1 MADSGIATSAMD
13 GRRPSVGLCDDLT
26 CNPCRSLPGLEIP
39 MMIRRGRRL
48 PKPGALMILACTAL
62 LVVAANVLAQAPAP
76 ATDAQPQALRRGIDM
91 STGALPTLI
100 DLFMTSPVVNG
111 IIAVLS
117 VISLMMFLYFLLTI
131 NGSGMAPS
139 AFVDD
144 VNKLILSK
152 RYDEAATLCRS
163 HRRIFVASI
172 VQRCLENAGKGH
184 SVIMDM
190 LDAEG
195 RRRADILWNRISYLA
210 DISNVAPMLGLFGT
224 VTGMIKA
231 FFSLQTESASI
242 NSKLLATGVG
252 EAMSTTMFGLMV
264 AISSLVFYSI
274 VKSRATQALSE
285 AEQIAHSIADHIKR
299 GGA

>member
-1 MADSGIATSAMD
+1 
-13 GRRPSVGLCDDLT
+13 
-26 CNPCRSLPGLEIP
+26 
-39 MMIRRGRRL
+39 
-48 PKPGALMILACTAL
+48 
-62 LVVAANVLAQAPAP
+62 
-76 ATDAQPQALRRGIDM
+76 
-91 STGALPTLI
+91 
-100 DLFMTSPVVNG
+100 MTSPVVNG

>member
-1 MADSGIATSAMD
+1 
-13 GRRPSVGLCDDLT
+13 
-26 CNPCRSLPGLEIP
+26 
-39 MMIRRGRRL
+39 
-48 PKPGALMILACTAL
+48 
-62 LVVAANVLAQAPAP
+62 
-76 ATDAQPQALRRGIDM
+76 
-91 STGALPTLI
+91 
-100 DLFMTSPVVNG
+100 
-111 IIAVLS
+111 
-117 VISLMMFLYFLLTI
+117 
-131 NGSGMAPS
+131 
-139 AFVDD
+139 
-144 VNKLILSK
+144 
-152 RYDEAATLCRS
+152 
-163 HRRIFVASI
+163 
-172 VQRCLENAGKGH
+172 
-184 SVIMDM
+184 MDM